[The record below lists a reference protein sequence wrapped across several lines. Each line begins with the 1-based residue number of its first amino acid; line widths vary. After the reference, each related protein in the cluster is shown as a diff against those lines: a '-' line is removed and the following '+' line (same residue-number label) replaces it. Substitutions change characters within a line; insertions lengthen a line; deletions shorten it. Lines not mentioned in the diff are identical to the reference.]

1 MLSSVSAVLVRGV
14 LAQASNIA
22 QSGSATA
29 LKHQWPS
36 MRHSGTAAW
45 ESLLVPY
52 LKYRPLA
59 RVFPTTLEVLIQA
72 ELISG
77 GRIFFLGSF
86 TPAPGARCVC
96 ASDLPRPTESDPS
109 RAARRPRASSGRCPS
124 RPSVSADSLPPVAST
139 RPSVCP
145 GRCGTCAPCGRRRR
159 PRIVARLRRARSGPS
174 GTPCTSCAACRSWRS
189 ARTPRRAASCRTTRS
204 DNHSRC
210 CHWCRA
216 PSLRA

>member
-96 ASDLPRPTESDPS
+96 ASDLRNVRPPASPALPRGPRSHRQARPPLRRPT
-109 RAARRPRASSGRCPS
+109 RRE
-124 RPSVSADSLPPVAST
+124 
-139 RPSVCP
+139 
-145 GRCGTCAPCGRRRR
+145 
-159 PRIVARLRRARSGPS
+159 VARALAPLAAFERRGRSPEGLPES
-174 GTPCTSCAACRSWRS
+174 
-189 ARTPRRAASCRTTRS
+189 PR
-204 DNHSRC
+204 
-210 CHWCRA
+210 
-216 PSLRA
+216 LRATSVPVPPAREAAAAP